1 MKWERG
7 KKGEMDRV
15 SKKHEKHNA
24 HILKSKWIVNHLVSK
39 SIKHLLKSEIII
51 WKGVKDRDNGKQ
63 TNEKEQKR
71 NKWRTVLTTQQ
82 QFNKCSL
89 CFQGFLPDDG
99 CFHIKMIRFFI
110 LSRNLLKTET
120 QWREMPEDNNVL
132 FCPRTAFRKLGAE
145 AAHHFCTPSLNQ
157 LLYPGRESGLN
168 TQQCGWTQTSSC
180 QVK

>member
-7 KKGEMDRV
+7 KKGEMDRL

-39 SIKHLLKSEIII
+39 SIKHLLKSEIIRWKGSEI
-51 WKGVKDRDNGKQ
+51 IRWKGVKDRDNGKQ

-71 NKWRTVLTTQQ
+71 KKWRTVLTTQQ

-110 LSRNLLKTET
+110 LSRNLLKQRHNE
-120 QWREMPEDNNVL
+120 EKCL
-132 FCPRTAFRKLGAE
+132 RTTMFFSVQGQHLESWGQRRPITS
-145 AAHHFCTPSLNQ
+145 AHLH
-157 LLYPGRESGLN
+157 
-168 TQQCGWTQTSSC
+168 WTSSSTPAESL
-180 QVK
+180 V